1 MKLSNNDLNFFIDK
15 IKLQPENMGKY
26 RNQINNLKEKLE
38 KKIAEDT
45 SHGLK
50 VQKYILA
57 GSWKKHT
64 ILKPTGENP
73 IDIDLVLF
81 VSGDAEI
88 HNDLPR
94 LYDFIVSYLESIY
107 PQKDIG
113 RDVDAKGNTKSITI
127 SFTGTGLE
135 VDIVPV
141 VSLTDLVDY
150 VWQPS
155 RRGGKKYITSI
166 SKQLSF
172 SLQKRQNNSSYTSI
186 VRAIKWW
193 KNYKELNP
201 TDSEP
206 GLSSFSIELIVAYL
220 DEKYGIE
227 ENLEEAL
234 IRFYQFVSNLNFPII
249 EFKDSIRQIPNHFD
263 SAIYIADNTNK
274 ENNIA
279 KRVNSEK
286 WKEIKEEAEEAFDT
300 LNIAQSK
307 NNKGDTIQEWKS
319 VFGPTFNIN

>member
-1 MKLSNNDLNFFIDK
+1 MKLSNKDLQHFIEK

-26 RNQINNLKEKLE
+26 RDQINNLKQKLE
-38 KKIAEDT
+38 TKIAEDD

-50 VQKYILA
+50 VAKYLLA
-57 GSWKKHT
+57 GSWKKKT

-81 VSGDAEI
+81 VTGDSDI
-88 HNDLPR
+88 HNDLPK
-94 LYDFIVSYLESIY
+94 LYDYIISYLESIY
-107 PQKDIG
+107 PQKDIQ

-127 SFTGTGLE
+127 SFSGTGLQ

-141 VSLTDLVDY
+141 VPLQDLHEY

-172 SLQKRQNNSSYTSI
+172 SLAKRQNNPSYTSI

-193 KNYKELNP
+193 KNYKELQP
-201 TDSEP
+201 TDNEP

-220 DEKYGIE
+220 DENYGIQENIE
-227 ENLEEAL
+227 EGI
-234 IRFYQFVSNLNFPII
+234 IRFFQFVSSPSFPII
-249 EFKDSIRQIPNHFD
+249 EFKDSIRSIPTNYD
-263 SAIYIADNTNK
+263 SPIYIADNTNK
-274 ENNIA
+274 ENNIV
-279 KRVNSEK
+279 KRLDKNK
-286 WKEIKEEAEEAFDT
+286 WDEIIEEAEDAFDT
-300 LNIAQSK
+300 LNIAESK
-307 NNKGDTIQEWKS
+307 NNKGDTIQEWKR
-319 VFGPTFNIN
+319 VFGPTFNLD

>member
-1 MKLSNNDLNFFIDK
+1 MKLSNKDLQSFIEK

-26 RNQINNLKEKLE
+26 RDQINNLKQKLE
-38 KKIAEDT
+38 KKIAEDE

-50 VQKYILA
+50 VQKYIIA

-64 ILKPTGENP
+64 ILKATGENP

-81 VSGDAEI
+81 IAGDKEI
-88 HNDLPR
+88 HNDLPK
-94 LYDFIVSYLESIY
+94 LYDYIVSYLESIY
-107 PQKDIG
+107 PQKDIQ

-127 SFTGTGLE
+127 SFSGTGLQ

-141 VSLTDLVDY
+141 VSLEDLAEY

-172 SLQKRQNNSSYTSI
+172 SLEKRQKNPSYTSI

-193 KNYKELNP
+193 KNYKELQP
-201 TDSEP
+201 TDNEP

-220 DEKYGIE
+220 DENYGIE
-227 ENLEEAL
+227 ESIEEGV
-234 IRFYQFVSNLNFPII
+234 IRFFQFVSNPSFPII
-249 EFKDSIRQIPNHFD
+249 EFKDSIKSIPGNYD
-263 SAIYIADNTNK
+263 SPIYIADNTNK
-274 ENNIA
+274 ENNIV
-279 KRVNSEK
+279 KRLDKNK
-286 WKEIKEEAEEAFDT
+286 WNEIIEEAEDAFDT
-300 LNIAQSK
+300 LNIAESK
-307 NNKGDTIQEWKS
+307 NNTGDTIQEWKR
-319 VFGPTFNIN
+319 VFGPTFNLD

>member
-1 MKLSNNDLNFFIDK
+1 MKLSNKDLQHFIEK

-26 RNQINNLKEKLE
+26 RDQINNLKQKLE
-38 KKIAEDT
+38 KKIAEDD

-50 VQKYILA
+50 VAKYLLA
-57 GSWKKHT
+57 GSWKKKT

-81 VSGDAEI
+81 VAGDSDI
-88 HNDLPR
+88 HNDLPK
-94 LYDFIVSYLESIY
+94 LYDYIISYLESIY
-107 PQKDIG
+107 PQKDIQ

-127 SFTGTGLE
+127 SFSGTGLQ

-141 VSLTDLVDY
+141 VPLQDLHEY

-172 SLQKRQNNSSYTSI
+172 SLAKRQNNPSYTSI

-193 KNYKELNP
+193 KNYKELQP
-201 TDSEP
+201 TDNEP

-220 DEKYGIE
+220 DENYGIQENIE
-227 ENLEEAL
+227 EGI
-234 IRFYQFVSNLNFPII
+234 IRFFQFVSSPSFPII
-249 EFKDSIRQIPNHFD
+249 EFKDSIRSIPSNYD
-263 SAIYIADNTNK
+263 SPIYIADNTNK
-274 ENNIA
+274 ENNIV
-279 KRVNSEK
+279 KRLDKNK
-286 WKEIKEEAEEAFDT
+286 WDEIIEEAEDAFDT
-300 LNIAQSK
+300 LNIAESK
-307 NNKGDTIQEWKS
+307 NNKGDTVQEWKR
-319 VFGPTFNIN
+319 VFGPTFNLD

>member
-1 MKLSNNDLNFFIDK
+1 MKLSNKDLQHFIEK

-26 RNQINNLKEKLE
+26 RDQINNLKQKLE
-38 KKIAEDT
+38 KKIAEDH

-50 VQKYILA
+50 VQKYIIA

-81 VSGDAEI
+81 VTGDSYI
-88 HNDLPR
+88 HDDLPR
-94 LYDFIVSYLESIY
+94 LYDYIISYLESIY
-107 PQKDIG
+107 PQKDIH
-113 RDVDAKGNTKSITI
+113 RDIDAKGNTKSITI
-127 SFTGTGLE
+127 SFSGTGLQ

-141 VSLTDLVDY
+141 VPLQDLHEY

-172 SLQKRQNNSSYTSI
+172 SLAKRQNNPSYTSI

-193 KNYKELNP
+193 KNYKELQP
-201 TDSEP
+201 TDNEP

-220 DEKYGIE
+220 DENFGIQENIE
-227 ENLEEAL
+227 EAI
-234 IRFYQFVSNLNFPII
+234 IRFFQFVSSPSFPII
-249 EFKDSIRQIPNHFD
+249 EFKDSIRLIPNNYD
-263 SAIYIADNTNK
+263 SPIYIADNTNK
-274 ENNIA
+274 ENNIV
-279 KRVNSEK
+279 KRLDKNK
-286 WKEIKEEAEEAFDT
+286 WDEIIEEAEDAFDT
-300 LNIAQSK
+300 LNIAESK
-307 NNKGDTIQEWKS
+307 NNKGDTIQEWKR
-319 VFGPTFNIN
+319 VFGPTFNLD